1 MKIKWST
8 QAELSYL
15 ENLNYWDN
23 RNKSHTYSDKIDEEL
38 CKLEQ
43 EITVSPYFLAQYI
56 KHLDLYKRNFLNG
69 KFAIFFKYQKKKIL
83 SEIFTSEVTNK
94 NLCNIYK

>member
-23 RNKSHTYSDKIDEEL
+23 RNKFHTYSDKIDEEL

-43 EITVSPYFLAQYI
+43 EISVSPYFLAQYI
-56 KHLDLYKRNFLNG
+56 EHLEWKICY
-69 KFAIFFKYQKKKIL
+69 IL
-83 SEIFTSEVTNK
+83 SSIRRRKSYQNYLLQK
-94 NLCNIYK
+94 